1 VTARLFSRLG
11 LVVLTL
17 GCAVALA
24 PAFAQKATPT
34 PPKKERKA
42 TGSLSESTYRQLER
56 IQTLMAENKNAEAE
70 AKIIEML
77 GRVSSDY
84 EKALLYQTQGFLYA
98 AQGNY
103 KKAIPPFEL
112 AVKLDALPQQ
122 PYEQMLLALGQLLY
136 SDGQMDKAIAR
147 LEQYVAES
155 INPTS
160 ADAHIML
167 ASAYVEKKRFRD
179 ALPQVD
185 TALGKVKTPKESWL
199 QLKLAIHYEL
209 KQYPQCAEVLVSLI
223 AVAPVKEDYWKQLS
237 SILFEIKRDQES
249 LAVLALAERRGFI
262 DDDREIRNLANVY
275 LLLDIPLKAAQ
286 LIEKGLES
294 KAVKEDEKIYTTLSD
309 AWILARELDKAEKAL
324 LRAAAI
330 SDRGDNY
337 YRLGQIYVEDE
348 KWKQALD
355 ALDKAQKKGLTKVS
369 EAAFL
374 TGVAA
379 FNAGQTDRAKAS
391 LRKALND
398 DDTRKMA
405 SQWLAHIEQLEA
417 EAAAMEAYRL
427 AREAA
432 AAEAEAE
439 AAQRT
444 GAQKP

>member
-1 VTARLFSRLG
+1 
-11 LVVLTL
+11 
-17 GCAVALA
+17 
-24 PAFAQKATPT
+24 
-34 PPKKERKA
+34 
-42 TGSLSESTYRQLER
+42 
-56 IQTLMAENKNAEAE
+56 
-70 AKIIEML
+70 
-77 GRVSSDY
+77 
-84 EKALLYQTQGFLYA
+84 
-98 AQGNY
+98 
-103 KKAIPPFEL
+103 
-112 AVKLDALPQQ
+112 
-122 PYEQMLLALGQLLY
+122 
-136 SDGQMDKAIAR
+136 
-147 LEQYVAES
+147 
-155 INPTS
+155 
-160 ADAHIML
+160 ML

-417 EAAAMEAYRL
+417 EAAAIEAYRL

-432 AAEAEAE
+432 AAEAAAE